1 VLQTFREF
9 LVFVPEPALTAYR
22 RDNERLPH
30 ASHLEGLLVGV
41 LVFARVLESTLA
53 EVSHSQ
59 AARRDELTHERGI
72 PLDAEQEQRVVALV
86 REHGILGDPAG
97 TTQALP
103 DRVQSL
109 EALSELARRVADRA
123 EQAGVLHLA
132 NSVLWEL
139 ERASEMLPSV
149 EHGRVLAQRA
159 RVARKANAHD
169 VAFLLYKRVAAL
181 GRSTSSPELRARAE
195 AGLAVL
201 AQFRGNLPLAARHFR
216 TAAREAKRAGATD
229 LLRVVRHGQLTIAAK
244 RGDFS
249 TALVYGWH
257 AYQDAWGN
265 SEAEAEML
273 LNLAQLAFD
282 VGRTDAALAG
292 FTAALARKP
301 GPRLAL
307 PALGGAARAAA
318 AVGRVDML
326 RQYARAVDDYRDD
339 ESFAYPIASALLD
352 LALGFA
358 SHDRAAARVRV
369 TAGLRLTEKYGF
381 HELDFQLRELAE
393 KLADWRRDSGRADQ
407 IHVAP
412 RGETVLRD
420 LLHEAGAH
428 DFDAGVSGRRAVTTV
443 G

>member
-1 VLQTFREF
+1 
-9 LVFVPEPALTAYR
+9 
-22 RDNERLPH
+22 
-30 ASHLEGLLVGV
+30 
-41 LVFARVLESTLA
+41 
-53 EVSHSQ
+53 
-59 AARRDELTHERGI
+59 
-72 PLDAEQEQRVVALV
+72 
-86 REHGILGDPAG
+86 
-97 TTQALP
+97 
-103 DRVQSL
+103 
-109 EALSELARRVADRA
+109 
-123 EQAGVLHLA
+123 
-132 NSVLWEL
+132 
-139 ERASEMLPSV
+139 
-149 EHGRVLAQRA
+149 
-159 RVARKANAHD
+159 
-169 VAFLLYKRVAAL
+169 
-181 GRSTSSPELRARAE
+181 
-195 AGLAVL
+195 
-201 AQFRGNLPLAARHFR
+201 
-216 TAAREAKRAGATD
+216 
-229 LLRVVRHGQLTIAAK
+229 
-244 RGDFS
+244 
-249 TALVYGWH
+249 
-257 AYQDAWGN
+257 
-265 SEAEAEML
+265 ML